1 MTVAVCVKK
10 GGGMYSTVILTSFL
24 FSLHASCTP
33 AQFHG
38 HHGRRVCVGKA
49 NRVVTSTESFLQ
61 PVHKPYL
68 TMCLNQRICS
78 TYKTVYKVSYR
89 QVSRLELSSHIYP
102 ECCPGWRRVHSLSC
116 NHGNTPKDT
125 KMPWLHLYRYVGK
138 HCFLV
143 FTAANQLPIFCKVC
157 VCAGVYVYVSTA
169 VCVQACLNG
178 GSCTRPNHC
187 ACPVGWTGRYCQI
200 DVDECKGAHGCSQQ
214 CMNSAGSYQC
224 VCADGFHL
232 AEDRKSCLS
241 RCPLPPR
248 ATVESQHEVDNHLST
263 NNNRDGDAG
272 QVANVTEEV
281 QILRNRVQL
290 LEQKLEMVLAP
301 FSTLFPPEEDID
313 NRNGI
318 LLDRTDFLSDQT
330 NFLTHSL
337 RQLDRI
343 DSLSEQVSFLEER
356 LGSCSCQEN

>member
-116 NHGNTPKDT
+116 NH
-125 KMPWLHLYRYVGK
+125 
-138 HCFLV
+138 
-143 FTAANQLPIFCKVC
+143 
-157 VCAGVYVYVSTA
+157 A

-356 LGSCSCQEN
+356 LGSCECELWLLPGKLDDQ

>member
-1 MTVAVCVKK
+1 
-10 GGGMYSTVILTSFL
+10 MYSTVILSSFL

-89 QVSRLELSSHIYP
+89 QVSRLELSSHIFP

-116 NHGNTPKDT
+116 NH
-125 KMPWLHLYRYVGK
+125 
-138 HCFLV
+138 
-143 FTAANQLPIFCKVC
+143 A
-157 VCAGVYVYVSTA
+157 VCA
-169 VCVQACLNG
+169 QACLNG

-232 AEDRKSCLS
+232 AKDRQSCLS

-248 ATVESQHEVDNHLST
+248 ATVESQREVDNHLST
-263 NNNRDGDAG
+263 NNNRDEDAG

-301 FSTLFPPEEDID
+301 FSTLFPPEEDMA

>member
-1 MTVAVCVKK
+1 MIIAWLHFFLLTFNSVLSQSKIFKHTFDCVFV
-10 GGGMYSTVILTSFL
+10 GISDLDDLVRNTLCESGDRGNAL
-24 FSLHASCTP
+24 
-33 AQFHG
+33 
-38 HHGRRVCVGKA
+38 RRVCVGKA

-116 NHGNTPKDT
+116 NH
-125 KMPWLHLYRYVGK
+125 
-138 HCFLV
+138 
-143 FTAANQLPIFCKVC
+143 
-157 VCAGVYVYVSTA
+157 A

-356 LGSCSCQEN
+356 LGSCECELWLLPGKLDDQ

>member
-1 MTVAVCVKK
+1 
-10 GGGMYSTVILTSFL
+10 MYGTVILSSFL

-33 AQFHG
+33 QFHS
-38 HHGRRVCVGKA
+38 HHGRRVCAGKA
-49 NRVVTSTESFLQ
+49 NRVVSSTESFLQ

-89 QVSRLELSSHIYP
+89 QVSRLELSSHIYS
-102 ECCPGWRRVHSLSC
+102 ECCPGWRRVHSLNC
-116 NHGNTPKDT
+116 NHA
-125 KMPWLHLYRYVGK
+125 L
-138 HCFLV
+138 
-143 FTAANQLPIFCKVC
+143 
-157 VCAGVYVYVSTA
+157 
-169 VCVQACLNG
+169 CVQACLNG

-187 ACPVGWTGRYCQI
+187 ACPIGWTGRYCQI
-200 DVDECKGAHGCSQQ
+200 DVDECKGAHGCSHQ

-224 VCADGFHL
+224 VCADGFRL
-232 AEDRKSCLS
+232 AEDRRSCVSL
-241 RCPLPPR
+241 CALPLPPHPSV
-248 ATVESQHEVDNHLST
+248 ASQPDVDNHLSS
-263 NNNRDGDAG
+263 NNNRGGDVG
-272 QVANVTEEV
+272 LVANVTEEV

-301 FSTLFPPEEDID
+301 FSTLFPPEEDVA
-313 NRNGI
+313 NRNGF

-330 NFLTHSL
+330 NFLSHSL

-343 DSLSEQVSFLEER
+343 ESLSEQVSFLEER

>member
-1 MTVAVCVKK
+1 MMERWPKSPSHSHLLQSARTLWRHMVLKR
-10 GGGMYSTVILTSFL
+10 
-24 FSLHASCTP
+24 
-33 AQFHG
+33 
-38 HHGRRVCVGKA
+38 RRVCVGKA

-116 NHGNTPKDT
+116 NH
-125 KMPWLHLYRYVGK
+125 
-138 HCFLV
+138 
-143 FTAANQLPIFCKVC
+143 
-157 VCAGVYVYVSTA
+157 A

-356 LGSCSCQEN
+356 LGSCECELWLLPGKLDDQ